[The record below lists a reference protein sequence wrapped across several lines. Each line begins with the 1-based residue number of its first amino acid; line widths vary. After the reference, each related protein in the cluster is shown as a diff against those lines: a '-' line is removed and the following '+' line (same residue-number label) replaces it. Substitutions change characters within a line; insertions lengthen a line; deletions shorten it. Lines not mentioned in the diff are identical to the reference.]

1 MFKNCN
7 AENKDR
13 STLITKILLVQLK
26 QLFWIRFFLLV
37 QNIKTLLLKQKAF
50 KYFNIKN
57 I

>member
-37 QNIKTLLLKQKAF
+37 QNIKTLLLQQKAF